1 MGGLCSKQVQ
11 SETITTTSTAIE
23 TEREVNIIKYTSTAD
38 KTYELQEGKYNF
50 LRKINYA
57 DYLYSLVHFSSE
69 NATLDDNYQGID
81 VKYSMNEPFFTELF
95 SNDTFQSFLE
105 NKILKHKAVYDEA
118 STNESMTAIFKEC
131 FLSANTGLGLK
142 LSQDAQAKGDSSA
155 DKNNIV
161 KKGDCIGY
169 GLLYC
174 CGPNYVKIKSLFNIF
189 QENGVLKMNDKF
201 SGFLLSLF
209 ILASYG
215 MVNARNKLNKYDE
228 IGAITKEKIK
238 ELIDT
243 SELKDS
249 QNLVQVTN
257 KLLFGEDTSQS
268 LNYSQFKNKFAI
280 DNRETSLAFLLSAS
294 GVRHMLTVHNV

>member
-11 SETITTTSTAIE
+11 SETITATTTAIE

-38 KTYELQEGKYNF
+38 KVYELQEGKYNF
-50 LRKINYA
+50 LRKISYA

-81 VKYSMNEPFFTELF
+81 VNYSMNEPFFTELF

-118 STNESMTAIFKEC
+118 SNNESMTAIFKEC

-174 CGPNYVKIKSLFNIF
+174 SGPNYVKIKSLFNIF

-268 LNYSQFKNKFAI
+268 LNYSQFKEKFAI
-280 DNRETSLAFLLSAS
+280 DNKETSLAFLLSAS

>member
-1 MGGLCSKQVQ
+1 MGGLCSKETQ
-11 SETITTTSTAIE
+11 STTSTTTSTAIE
-23 TEREVNIIKYTSTAD
+23 TEREVNLIKYTSTAD

-50 LRKINYA
+50 FRKINYA
-57 DYLYSLVHFSSE
+57 DYLYSLVHFSTD
-69 NATLDDNYQGID
+69 NATLEDNYQGIN
-81 VKYSMNEPFFTELF
+81 VNYSMNDPFFTESF
-95 SNDTFQSFLE
+95 SNDIFQSFLE

-118 STNESMTAIFKEC
+118 SNNESMTSIFKEC

-142 LSQDAQAKGDSSA
+142 LAQDAQAKGDSSA

-161 KKGDCIGY
+161 KKCDCIGY

-174 CGPNYVKIKSLFNIF
+174 SGPNYIKIKSLYNMF
-189 QENGVLKMNDKF
+189 QENGALKASDKF

-209 ILASYG
+209 LLASYG
-215 MVNARNKLNKYDE
+215 MVNARNKLNKFE
-228 IGAITKEKIK
+228 EMGTVSKEQLK

-257 KLLFGEDTSQS
+257 KLIFGEDTSQS
-268 LNYSQFKNKFAI
+268 LNYQQFKDKFAI
-280 DNRETSLAFLLSAS
+280 DNKETSLAFLLSAS